1 MIDVPSTMISGDC
14 NYQFLK
20 RNYRYNHG
28 KIHSKIVSISIESQH
43 IKCTEI
49 SCDIYMY
56 RLYMKIMSFFIP
68 DAPVII

>member
-1 MIDVPSTMISGDC
+1 MTSGDC

-49 SCDIYMY
+49 SCDIYMHT
-56 RLYMKIMSFFIP
+56 LYMKIMSFFIP

>member
-28 KIHSKIVSISIESQH
+28 KIHSKIVSISIESEH

-49 SCDIYMY
+49 SYDIYV
-56 RLYMKIMSFFIP
+56 YMKIMSFFIP
-68 DAPVII
+68 DVPVIILVD

>member
-14 NYQFLK
+14 KYQFLK
-20 RNYRYNHG
+20 RNYRYNNS

-49 SCDIYMY
+49 SHDIYV
-56 RLYMKIMSFFIP
+56 YMKIMSFFIP
-68 DAPVII
+68 DVPVIILVD

>member
-49 SCDIYMY
+49 SCDIYVYIVYKNNVLFLFLM
-56 RLYMKIMSFFIP
+56 LQ
-68 DAPVII
+68 